1 MAQLDLVQSISIAG
15 DHARAN
21 DDRAGASATRAWVV
35 DGATDLGPAGLM
47 GGQAGAAWLA
57 ARADRAF
64 AAALPGPLD
73 AVVTGVFADLAS
85 AFQVER
91 RRDPLGRWELPS
103 AAFLA
108 VAVSGDSL
116 EIAWLADCACLLVR
130 GNEVIR
136 LGPQPSDHETRAAT
150 AALADGMHLEAGL
163 QPPALLA
170 RARASRERPD
180 RRVLGVEP
188 AHAADVH
195 HARIRVRAGDEL
207 VLMTDGLAALI
218 DDYGMTADA
227 FAALLPTQGLHGLV
241 ARLRAIEADDAAGTL
256 YPRFKAS
263 DDATGLWLRLRED

>member
-21 DDRAGASATRAWVV
+21 DDRGGASATRAWVV
-35 DGATDLGPAGLM
+35 DGATDLGSAGLM

-64 AAALPGPLD
+64 AVAPPGPLA
-73 AVVTGVFADLAS
+73 AVVGMVFADLAA
-85 AFQVER
+85 AFRSER
-91 RRDPLGRWELPS
+91 RREPLGRWELPS

-108 VAVSGDSL
+108 VAVEGDRL
-116 EIAWLADCACLLVR
+116 EIAWLADCACLLIR
-130 GNEVIR
+130 GDSVTR
-136 LGPQPSDHETRAAT
+136 LGPRPSDYETRQAT
-150 AALADGMHLEAGL
+150 AALADGMHLAAGL

-188 AHAADVH
+188 GHAAAVH
-195 HARIRVRAGDEL
+195 YDTAAVRPGDEL
-207 VLMTDGLAALI
+207 LLMTDGLAALI
-218 DDYGMTADA
+218 DDYGMAADA
-227 FAALLPTQGLHGLV
+227 LAALLPTEGLHGLA
-241 ARLRAIEADDAAGTL
+241 ARLRAIEADDAAGTR